1 MVLTHGICSKTRSS
15 NGFSNKYLKNTP
27 SICIVW
33 EIICFLGPYPT
44 IQSLQPRILFF
55 VLGFWPQTKIK
66 HPRSGTILSMS
77 QNHPYLQHIYVKVR
91 SITHSHVYHHISH
104 IFTYIAYFQFLY
116 HIIYHSS
123 EYTICISHKYIPYH
137 IKSIDSQGF
146 SKHYRT
152 FRLDKKYLAFKL
164 HIFENIKSKD
174 M

>member
-1 MVLTHGICSKTRSS
+1 
-15 NGFSNKYLKNTP
+15 
-27 SICIVW
+27 
-33 EIICFLGPYPT
+33 
-44 IQSLQPRILFF
+44 
-55 VLGFWPQTKIK
+55 
-66 HPRSGTILSMS
+66 MS

-137 IKSIDSQGF
+137 IKSIDPQGF

-174 M
+174 MWYFQFWRVHCKRQTFLQIWRARFLRANSPDYDAPLKLNRRHSKLVAKHHRRGRL

>member
-1 MVLTHGICSKTRSS
+1 
-15 NGFSNKYLKNTP
+15 
-27 SICIVW
+27 
-33 EIICFLGPYPT
+33 
-44 IQSLQPRILFF
+44 
-55 VLGFWPQTKIK
+55 
-66 HPRSGTILSMS
+66 MS
-77 QNHPYLQHIYVKVR
+77 QNHQYLRHIYKKLR

-146 SKHYRT
+146 SNTIVLYAY
-152 FRLDKKYLAFKL
+152 KKYLAFKL

-174 M
+174 MWYFQFWRDLCKRQTFLQIWRSRFLRANSPWLRRPSKT